1 MVTTSMA
8 IRGQGEFFSN
18 DRLLKRVKDFQDEVE
33 EDPNK
38 YQAGVLIALAAE
50 FTTYGIS
57 EFDRLA
63 KALNQKNFGDSNIP
77 PIFVALLERYKGLW
91 TQQIQTGFATAR
103 SSIEGKTMF
112 GQPSQLVRLI
122 RALRGLFSKEEK
134 VVAQNTTLKG
144 VVRARTNAAGERVK
158 HSVNLAAY
166 LRMLTRTIPMNFRRD
181 YEQLFVRLETRA
193 KLPADELPGPKN
205 EQLYLINTGHSE
217 ASCTTCLMCN
227 GRVLT
232 RSALDFATTMLSPPL
247 FHPNC
252 RHAVLPSLKAT
263 EKSYDEVEGEIVTV
277 ATING
282 WIRAGKVKRAS
293 NPSPRTVNV

>member
-1 MVTTSMA
+1 MATTSLA

-18 DRLLKRVKDFQDEVE
+18 DRLLKRVLDYQNEVE
-33 EDPNK
+33 ENPNK

-50 FTTYGIS
+50 FTTYGLS

-63 KALNQKNFGDSNIP
+63 KGLNEKNFGDGNIP
-77 PIFVALLERYKGLW
+77 PIFVALLERYKGIW

-112 GQPSQLVRLI
+112 GQPSQLVRII
-122 RALRGLFSKEEK
+122 RAIRGLFSKEEK
-134 VVAQNTTLKG
+134 VVAKNVTLHG
-144 VVRARTNAAGERVK
+144 LARTRTNAEGERTK
-158 HSVNLAAY
+158 RTINLAAY

-193 KLPADELPGPKN
+193 KLPADKLPGPNN
-205 EQLYLINTGHSE
+205 EQLYLINAGHTE
-217 ASCTTCLMCN
+217 ASCSTCLMCN

-247 FHPNC
+247 FHPHC
-252 RHAVLPSLKAT
+252 RHAVLPSLIAT
-263 EKSYDEVEGEIVTV
+263 EKSYSEVDGEIVTV
-277 ATING
+277 ATINS
-282 WIRAGKVKRAS
+282 WIRSGKVKRAS
-293 NPSPRTVNV
+293 SPSPRTVNV